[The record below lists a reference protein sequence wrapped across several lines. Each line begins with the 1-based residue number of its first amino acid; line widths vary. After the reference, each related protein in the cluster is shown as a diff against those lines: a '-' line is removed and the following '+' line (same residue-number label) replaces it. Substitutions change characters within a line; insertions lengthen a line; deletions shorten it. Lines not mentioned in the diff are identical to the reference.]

1 MKFGLE
7 NKDLEWMCKIFS
19 QFPDIDSVIV
29 FGSRSMGNFKKGSDV
44 DLVLIG
50 NINPSI
56 VNRVKFLLNEEIP
69 LIKTENRLCRNL
81 GKRELCLHL
90 QRSLAHAQSPYIKKE
105 SLPIRLSL
113 NRALCS
119 FISSLFCIDLSIS

>member
-69 LIKTENRLCRNL
+69 LPYFFDVVVYQEIESKELKSHIAQYGKTF
-81 GKRELCLHL
+81 
-90 QRSLAHAQSPYIKKE
+90 YKKK
-105 SLPIRLSL
+105 L
-113 NRALCS
+113 
-119 FISSLFCIDLSIS
+119 